1 MPCLSARSTR
11 RRWVEKFASF
21 WIGRTPQRVKPSTG
35 NGRRDARLCH
45 LEPPGLLGGFFL
57 VPGNAWLL
65 SRVCEVAGIVLG
77 VVAERS
83 LMDRKADDYWGTLLL
98 AMAQDAREDGDLLT
112 AEVLF
117 AEAMR
122 YFDEENR
129 LAERWRNFEAR
140 LDGEPSRRRRK
151 AA

>member
-1 MPCLSARSTR
+1 M
-11 RRWVEKFASF
+11 
-21 WIGRTPQRVKPSTG
+21 
-35 NGRRDARLCH
+35 
-45 LEPPGLLGGFFL
+45 
-57 VPGNAWLL
+57 
-65 SRVCEVAGIVLG
+65 G
-77 VVAERS
+77 VVAERP

-98 AMAQDAREDGDLLT
+98 AMAQDAREDGDLVT